1 MINKNNNIVKNNE
14 IKRLPLKSDYV
25 FKRIFGYKGNEEITK
40 NFISCIINEN
50 IQEIELDTNPILEKD
65 LIDDKIGILDIKAK
79 LDNNINCDIEMQLID
94 RKHIEKRIL
103 YYWSKM
109 YTKSIKAGQD
119 YNKLQKAIVILIS
132 DYNLENL
139 KEIKKYITNWKI
151 REEDNPKCILTNMLT
166 FYIIELDK
174 YKKYVKNNKNIKLN
188 SWIEFIQNPNEVN
201 GMSNKEIKKAKE
213 VLEEISQ
220 DEREIYLA
228 ELREKYIMDQKAIE
242 DAGYDKGL
250 KAGITQGIKQ
260 GMTQGIKYGISQT
273 QKDIVKKMLNKN
285 FDKNTIHEITGLS
298 VEEITNIEKQ

>member
-1 MINKNNNIVKNNE
+1 
-14 IKRLPLKSDYV
+14 
-25 FKRIFGYKGNEEITK
+25 
-40 NFISCIINEN
+40 
-50 IQEIELDTNPILEKD
+50 
-65 LIDDKIGILDIKAK
+65 
-79 LDNNINCDIEMQLID
+79 MQLID

-151 REEDNPKCILTNMLT
+151 REEDNPKCILTDMLT

>member
-1 MINKNNNIVKNNE
+1 
-14 IKRLPLKSDYV
+14 
-25 FKRIFGYKGNEEITK
+25 
-40 NFISCIINEN
+40 
-50 IQEIELDTNPILEKD
+50 
-65 LIDDKIGILDIKAK
+65 
-79 LDNNINCDIEMQLID
+79 MQLID

-151 REEDNPKCILTNMLT
+151 REEDNPKCILTDMLT

-201 GMSNKEIKKAKE
+201 CMSNKEIKKAKE

-260 GMTQGIKYGISQT
+260 GITQGIKQGITQGIKSGISQN
-273 QKDIVKKMLNKN
+273 QKDIVKKMLNEK
-285 FDKNTIHEITGLS
+285 FDKNIIHKITGLS
-298 VEEITNIEKQ
+298 VEEINNIEKQ

>member
-1 MINKNNNIVKNNE
+1 
-14 IKRLPLKSDYV
+14 
-25 FKRIFGYKGNEEITK
+25 
-40 NFISCIINEN
+40 
-50 IQEIELDTNPILEKD
+50 
-65 LIDDKIGILDIKAK
+65 
-79 LDNNINCDIEMQLID
+79 MQLID

-151 REEDNPKCILTNMLT
+151 REEDNPKCILTDMLT

-201 GMSNKEIKKAKE
+201 CMSNKEIKKAKE

-250 KAGITQGIKQ
+250 KAGITQGIKS
-260 GMTQGIKYGISQT
+260 GIAQK
-273 QKDIVKKMLNKN
+273 QKDIVKKMLNEK
-285 FDKNTIHEITGLS
+285 FDKNIIHKITGLS
-298 VEEITNIEKQ
+298 IEEINNIERQ

>member
-1 MINKNNNIVKNNE
+1 
-14 IKRLPLKSDYV
+14 
-25 FKRIFGYKGNEEITK
+25 
-40 NFISCIINEN
+40 
-50 IQEIELDTNPILEKD
+50 
-65 LIDDKIGILDIKAK
+65 
-79 LDNNINCDIEMQLID
+79 MQLID

-151 REEDNPKCILTNMLT
+151 REEDNPKCILTDMLT

-201 GMSNKEIKKAKE
+201 CMSNKEIKKAKE

-220 DEREIYLA
+220 DERERRRLLEIRSQ
-228 ELREKYIMDQKAIE
+228 LRPRYWRVFPVDEQTV
-242 DAGYDKGL
+242 G
-250 KAGITQGIKQ
+250 AGITVVWLPDGGGQQ
-260 GMTQGIKYGISQT
+260 RP
-273 QKDIVKKMLNKN
+273 
-285 FDKNTIHEITGLS
+285 
-298 VEEITNIEKQ
+298 